1 MSVTIKVPIPDDLVP
16 VLERKARNAGLDRE
30 EYVGAI
36 LSRELNAPQT
46 LNEVLST
53 FREQVA
59 ASDLSDRDLDELFRT
74 ARDEA
79 GAPGGI

>member
-1 MSVTIKVPIPDDLVP
+1 MSLTIKVPIPDDLVP
-16 VLERKARNAGLDRE
+16 VLERKARSAGLERE

-46 LNEVLST
+46 LDEVLAA
-53 FREQVA
+53 FRGEVS
-59 ASDLSDRDLDELFRT
+59 ASGMTGPELDELFRS

-79 GAPGGI
+79 GAQENV

>member
-1 MSVTIKVPIPDDLVP
+1 MSVTIKVPIPEDLVP
-16 VLERKARNAGLDRE
+16 VLERKARSAGLKRE

-46 LNEVLST
+46 LGELLAA

-59 ASDLSDRDLDELFRT
+59 ASDIADQDLDELFRT

-79 GAPGGI
+79 GARNV